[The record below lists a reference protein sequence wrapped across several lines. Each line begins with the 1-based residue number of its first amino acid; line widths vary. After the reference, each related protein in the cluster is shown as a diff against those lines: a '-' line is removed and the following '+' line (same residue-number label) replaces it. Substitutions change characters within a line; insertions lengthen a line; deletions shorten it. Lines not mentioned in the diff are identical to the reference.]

1 MLFSTVTRASRL
13 GDEARSEAELVQQSD
28 QYPLPLLEGG
38 RGHSFI
44 SHLARELETI
54 AMGKDGL
61 SAATVT

>member
-1 MLFSTVTRASRL
+1 MLFSTVTRASGL

-28 QYPLPLLEGG
+28 PLPLLEGG